1 MEHAP
6 GDPLEPLREALR
18 RRGYLDRGLD
28 RLILRGAG
36 SPSGRLLGSLRAGL
50 LSGLF
55 LGLSLLLVLLL
66 GGEIALSS
74 AREIL
79 LLALY
84 LTVLSFLLM
93 TAFEIACS
101 LLARLLARFFPGAA
115 VDAGRIARGVGAS
128 GALAAA
134 LYLSFWW
141 RGRGSEGW
149 GPAAQIAAV
158 GFILALSLMVGRIT
172 SLAALLSLVR
182 PGRLP
187 APYARRPRRQ
197 RLAAVLLLALVG
209 SLFAV
214 PWGGGRP
221 SPPREAPAEVS
232 MRPRAGRILWIAV
245 DGLGGELLESLAS
258 EGHLRFLS
266 RLAREGC
273 RVRISRPE
281 AEPPAVWVSA
291 ATGFASRRH
300 GVRGVETSTLAGIDA
315 PVGDSAW
322 AGPLLRAAKW
332 MAPWLRP
339 VREVPVSGI
348 YRRDKMV
355 WEILGERGVPSFVV
369 NWWATWPAEEGP
381 GVRISERAFFRLE
394 AGGRPDR
401 EVFPPE
407 ELDRLRGSFP
417 RFLEA
422 HPGADRGG
430 PVRGNSVLPG
440 ALLDAY
446 HLERAREGWEQGRWP
461 LVAVYLNGSDVIA
474 AGASRE
480 DSPAAQIRRAK
491 LLVEHLDFLD
501 SQIEGLAGSLRP
513 EDVLVLQG
521 DPGRQGDPLRDGGFL
536 LLRGG
541 GIRTPGELPGGL
553 LDVAPTLLRLSGLP
567 LSREMAGRP
576 AEACLDP
583 AVFGDGAESPPVPT
597 YGERRPPSVRASDFD
612 PEVLEKLRSLGYIR

>member
-1 MEHAP
+1 MERAP

-36 SPSGRLLGSLRAGL
+36 SPSGWLLGSLRAGS

-66 GGEIALSS
+66 GGEVALSS
-74 AREIL
+74 AREVL

-93 TAFEIACS
+93 TAFEIACA
-101 LLARLLARFFPGAA
+101 LLARLLARSFPGAEA
-115 VDAGRIARGVGAS
+115 DAGRIARGVGAA

-134 LYLSFWW
+134 FYLSFWW

-149 GPAAQIAAV
+149 GPAAQIGAA

-172 SLAALLSLVR
+172 SLAALISLVR

-197 RLAAVLLLALVG
+197 RLAAILLLALVG
-209 SLFAV
+209 ILFAV

-221 SPPREAPAEVS
+221 SPAREAPAEVATRS
-232 MRPRAGRILWIAV
+232 RPGRILWIAV
-245 DGLGGELLESLAS
+245 DGLGEELLESLAS
-258 EGHLRFLS
+258 EGHLEFLS

-273 RVRISRPE
+273 RVRISRPD

-291 ATGFASRRH
+291 ATGFPARRH

-407 ELDRLRGSFP
+407 ELDRLRASFP
-417 RFLEA
+417 RFLDA
-422 HPGADRGG
+422 HPGLDRKRHG
-430 PVRGNSVLPG
+430 PGDPALSG
-440 ALLDAY
+440 SLLDAY

-474 AGASRE
+474 AGASRD
-480 DSPAAQIRRAK
+480 DSPAAQIRRAG
-491 LLVEHLDFLD
+491 LLLEHLDFLD
-501 SQIEGLAGSLRP
+501 SRVEALSGSLRA
-513 EDVLVLQG
+513 EDILVLQG
-521 DPGRQGDPLRDGGFL
+521 DPGRRRASSGDGGIL

-541 GIRTPGELPGGL
+541 GIRPAVGLPGGL
-553 LDVAPTLLRLSGLP
+553 LDVAPTLLRLSGFP
-567 LSREMAGRP
+567 LSREMAGRA

-583 AVFGDGAESPPVPT
+583 AVFGDGAGAPAVAT
-597 YGERRPPSVRASDFD
+597 YGERRPPALRASDFD
-612 PEVLEKLRSLGYIR
+612 PEVLERLRSLGYVR

>member
-1 MEHAP
+1 MERAP

-28 RLILRGAG
+28 RLMLKGAG
-36 SPSGRLLGSLRAGL
+36 SPSGWLLGSLRAGL
-50 LSGLF
+50 LSGVF

-66 GGEIALSS
+66 GREIARAS

-84 LTVLSFLLM
+84 LTALSFLLM
-93 TAFEIACS
+93 TSFEIACA
-101 LLARLLARFFPGAA
+101 LLARLLAKFFPGAA
-115 VDAGRIARGVGAS
+115 VDAGKIARGVGAT

-149 GPAAQIAAV
+149 GPAAQIVAV

-187 APYARRPRRQ
+187 APYARRPGRQ

-214 PWGGGRP
+214 PWGRGRP
-221 SPPREAPAEVS
+221 SPPREAPAELATS
-232 MRPRAGRILWIAV
+232 PRAGRILWIAV
-245 DGLGGELLESLAS
+245 DGLGEELLSTLAS

-273 RVRISRPE
+273 RVRISRPP

-291 ATGFASRRH
+291 ATGFSAHRH

-355 WEILGERGVPSFVV
+355 WEILGERGIPSFVV
-369 NWWATWPAEEGP
+369 NWWATWPAQEGP

-407 ELDRLRGSFP
+407 EFDRLRASFP

-422 HPGADRGG
+422 HTGIDRGG
-430 PVRGNSVLPG
+430 AGPGDAVLSG
-440 ALLDAY
+440 VLLDAY
-446 HLERAREGWEQGRWP
+446 HLERAREGWGQGRWP

-474 AGASRE
+474 AGASWK
-480 DSPAAQIRRAK
+480 DYPAAQLRRAK
-491 LLVEHLDFLD
+491 LLLDHLDFLD

-513 EDVLVLQG
+513 EDLLVLQG
-521 DPGRQGDPLRDGGFL
+521 DPGRQRDPLRDEGIL
-536 LLRGG
+536 VLHGG
-541 GIRTPGELPGGL
+541 GIRTAGELPGGL
-553 LDVAPTLLRLSGLP
+553 LDVAPTLLRLSGFP
-567 LSREMAGRP
+567 PSREMSGRS

-583 AVFGDGAESPPVPT
+583 AVFGDAAGVSPVPT
-597 YGERRPPSVRASDFD
+597 YGERRPPADRASDFD